1 MAQVKLGGST
11 RIQLEDGRGR
21 VLAAVGLSWN
31 PAGFAL
37 LLENKSRCVFT
48 SSAELKIPNDA
59 TVVTRNDWR
68 ALTSQKHPAPGS
80 ANEFS
85 TTIPL
90 RKDAALLELRPSD
103 PRDGA
108 TLTDCRMAQSG
119 APKSPFEGEWVIST
133 EGGPRPWKQSLKW
146 QRNNA
151 HGNREAGRRRY
162 RSDLFRESRRQQNL
176 FQFCRSDQAD
186 TLPYLA
192 RSRAMSFRLEL
203 AWAPGEYGSP
213 FSAKR
218 K

>member
-31 PAGFAL
+31 AAGFAL
-37 LLENKSRCVFT
+37 VLENKSRCVFT
-48 SSAELKIPNDA
+48 SSAELKSPMDA
-59 TVVTRNDWR
+59 AIVTTSEWR
-68 ALTSQKHPAPGS
+68 SSTSQHPPAPGR
-80 ANEFS
+80 NDQFS
-85 TTIPL
+85 ITKTVGKEI
-90 RKDAALLELRPSD
+90 AVLELRPSD

-108 TLTDCRMAQSG
+108 TLTDCRMAQVA

-133 EGGPRPWKQSLKW
+133 EGGPRPMEAKFEVNGTTLTGTVKLGGGDIVPISSGKVDGNKISFSFLGQTKRTLYLSGSLEGDVI
-146 QRNNA
+146 Q
-151 HGNREAGRRRY
+151 
-162 RSDLFRESRRQQNL
+162 
-176 FQFCRSDQAD
+176 
-186 TLPYLA
+186 
-192 RSRAMSFRLEL
+192 MEL